1 MKIPIEDLAFFVL
14 QQNSDLTSFD
24 CIESEL
30 NSFLKEDSKIYQ
42 KTHMAI
48 TYLVH
53 YGDSVNNLL

>member
-1 MKIPIEDLAFFVL
+1 MKIPIKDLTFLVL
-14 QQNSDLTSFD
+14 QQNSDLTSFE

-48 TYLVH
+48 RVLEF
-53 YGDSVNNLL
+53 SKIPFNL